1 MSSSPSLAVLREQRA
16 ALLGEIAA
24 IEEFRPGSLIG
35 RYRKCGKPTCHC
47 AREGDRGHGPSW
59 SLTRAVNG
67 KTVTKIIP
75 ADRVEATQQ
84 QIERYRELQRLFHEY
99 TELNVRICDTLLEDQ
114 HDESDSPEGAEKGGS
129 TRNSGSR

>member
-24 IEEFRPGSLIG
+24 IEEFRPGSLLG

>member
-24 IEEFRPGSLIG
+24 IEEFRPGSLLG

-75 ADRVEATQQ
+75 ADRVETTQQ